1 MPTAST
7 ITNFGK
13 AWKLSILTIP
23 DSSGNQQVVTA
34 LSNTWTP
41 EPLEIEFETYQTIE
55 NAYWFADIS
64 IYNFDNP
71 TVQIVLKQGM
81 TVKLEAGYQNKIGYG
96 TIFEGT
102 LFQPTWERVNG
113 IDSKLTLHCIVGLL
127 ENTNNFVAFNTAA
140 GLTQRDIVARM
151 AAAPNIAYPLDVS
164 NVVLPDTVQTSR
176 GNVYFGQPL
185 PYLQQIATQN
195 TSNLWITNL
204 AANIRALVDA
214 TVVPTLQVGPT
225 TGLLSTPQ
233 QTQDGV
239 EIRINL
245 DSRAILR
252 GQVALAPNVN
262 VKQLQR
268 VQGNYPTILDAQ
280 GKYAIAGVR
289 HVGNSRGNLWDTYI
303 TGITFIGSR
312 LCLQQP
318 Y

>member
-312 LCLQQP
+312 LGLQQP

>member
-289 HVGNSRGNLWDTYI
+289 HVGNSRDNLWDTYI

-312 LCLQQP
+312 LGLQQP